1 MKHLKEVLTMAF
13 SFDDLREKVTDLAQ
27 SGVAKSKQLAE
38 IAKLKTSNMGEE
50 DTIKKAYLE
59 LGRLY
64 YAERGAAPE
73 GPMAA
78 ACGRIS
84 QAKAAIETN
93 NARIAELKAQ
103 GCVEEAESVTAEPV
117 VEDVPPRSQP
127 PSRRSR
133 RPRQRRPLPPRR
145 HLPPRRSPSRTYDPI
160 GQRPDSFCPGLFRHR
175 MGPAGDH
182 CGRRRMT
189 MKQYFRRP
197 QDVVGE
203 DRRPAHLLE
212 HYVWQGPAP
221 AAGERT
227 VGVHPG
233 ELKMLQEQIEHEG

>member
-1 MKHLKEVLTMAF
+1 MAF

-73 GPMAA
+73 GAYAA

-103 GCVEEAESVTAEPV
+103 GCVEEEAESVTTEPV
-117 VEDVPPRSQP
+117 VEDVPPRSP
-127 PSRRSR
+127 PRSRRSR

-145 HLPPRRSPSRTYDPI
+145 RLPPRRSPSRTYDPI
-160 GQRPDSFCPGLFRHR
+160 GQRPGQLLSGPFPHR
-175 MGPAGDH
+175 NGAGGGH

-203 DRRPAHLLE
+203 DRDLLTYWNTMSGKVQLRLLE
-212 HYVWQGPAP
+212 SGLSVA
-221 AAGERT
+221 T
-227 VGVHPG
+227 LG